1 MKSNI
6 RILVVDDHPAIRRGL
21 SALLDPEPDMEIAGC
36 AATKQQAIEMWRHT
50 RPDITLMDV
59 ALESPRG
66 GIETIRQIREEF
78 PSAKIIAFSAFA
90 GDEDVYQALKSG
102 ASTFLTKDTPDEELV
117 RAIRGVHAGK
127 RPIPTEIAQRL
138 ATRIS
143 ESSLSARELEVLNH
157 VARGLRNKEVAA
169 ALNLC
174 EQTVQYHLK
183 NIFSK
188 LQVNDRTAAVFVA
201 VQRGLIHVHLKQ
213 PSAGLA

>member
-36 AATKQQAIEMWRHT
+36 AATKQQAIEMWRNI

-59 ALESPRG
+59 ALEGDRG
-66 GIETIRQIREEF
+66 GIETIRQIREDF
-78 PSAKIIAFSAFA
+78 RAAKIIVFSAFA

-102 ASTFLTKDTPDEELV
+102 AITFLTKDTPDEELV
-117 RAIRGVHAGK
+117 RTIRGVHAGK
-127 RPIPTEIAQRL
+127 RPIPPEIAQKL
-138 ATRIS
+138 AARIA
-143 ESSLSARELEVLNH
+143 ESSLSARELEVLNQ
-157 VARGLRNKEVAA
+157 VARGLRNKEIAA
-169 ALNLC
+169 TLNLC

-188 LQVNDRTAAVFVA
+188 LQVNDRTAAVYVA
-201 VQRGLIHVHLKQ
+201 VQRGLIHVHLKR
-213 PSAGLA
+213 PSARLA